1 MKTCNKCNIDK
12 EINEFHKRSK
22 DKYRS
27 DCISCHK
34 ESMRNSYV
42 KNKPKRKEYY
52 LENKTEILN
61 SQKTDSRKEYS
72 KKYYELNRDI
82 KKKYYEE
89 NKHNKIIDKENRRE
103 WAKKY
108 YRMKKETD
116 IMFILKQSIRSSVR
130 KSLNKNGK
138 KTSDILGCSFGD
150 FKFYLES
157 KFESWMTWSNRGLYN
172 GDLSYGWDIDHII
185 PLSSAKNKEEVIK
198 LNHYTNL
205 QPLCSKVNRDIKR
218 ATI

>member
-1 MKTCNKCNIDK
+1 MK
-12 EINEFHKRSK
+12 
-22 DKYRS
+22 
-27 DCISCHK
+27 
-34 ESMRNSYV
+34 NSYV
-42 KNKPKRKEYY
+42 KNKSKRKEYY

-72 KKYYELNRDI
+72 KKYYELNKDI

-89 NKHNKIIDKENRRE
+89 NKHNRLIDKENRRE
-103 WAKKY
+103 WSRKY
-108 YRMKKETD
+108 YHMKKETD
-116 IMFILKQSIRSSVR
+116 SMFILKQVIRSLVR

-138 KTSDILGCSFGD
+138 KTSDILGCSFDD

-185 PLSSAKNKEEVIK
+185 PLSSAKNEEEVIK